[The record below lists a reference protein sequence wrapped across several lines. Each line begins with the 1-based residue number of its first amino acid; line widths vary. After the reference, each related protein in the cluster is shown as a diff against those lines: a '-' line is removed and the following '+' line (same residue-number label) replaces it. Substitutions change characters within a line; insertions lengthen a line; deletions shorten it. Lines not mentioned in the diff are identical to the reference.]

1 MFINNRKTIRMLSCI
16 MIFIMCLAFYGCSDS
31 DGTTP
36 IQFTGGQQCRLVRI
50 NFRDYGSVT
59 FRLYKD
65 EEPELVEKFIEAC
78 KAGIY
83 DGMPLGNVIEDY
95 ILTAGCDPVDPAYE
109 AEYEH
114 KGKLYPYQGALCAY
128 GSGKDKRNVS
138 AFQIIGIGKE
148 ALENLEELIEHE
160 GYTFSDYI
168 KFGYETELTRE
179 ELDSFMEYGGAPWL
193 TGHVAVFGQAYEG
206 LDVLEKVMASYN
218 ENEDTEIIID
228 SIETD

>member
-1 MFINNRKTIRMLSCI
+1 MFIKNKKHIRMIGMIRILI
-16 MIFIMCLAFYGCSDS
+16 MGLTISGCSDS
-31 DGTTP
+31 TGTTP
-36 IQFTGGQQCRLVRI
+36 IQFTGGDQCRLVRI

-78 KAGIY
+78 KAGVY
-83 DGMPLGNVIEDY
+83 DGLPVENVIEDY
-95 ILTAGCDPVDPAYE
+95 VLTAGCDPVDPAYE
-109 AEYEH
+109 TVYEH
-114 KGKLYPYQGALCAY
+114 KGKLYPYKGALCAY

-138 AFQIIGIGKE
+138 AFQIIGLGKE
-148 ALENLEELIEHE
+148 ELVNLEELIEHE

-179 ELDSFMEYGGAPWL
+179 ELDAFMEYGGAPWL

-218 ENEDTEIIID
+218 EDTEIVID
-228 SIETD
+228 FIETD